1 MADQQKYSGK
11 LRDAHVLIIGG
22 SSGLGLGIAEA
33 CLEHGARVTISSSQS
48 ARVQE
53 AVAKLQNAYPSAA
66 SKVAGETCDL
76 GDESTIEKEVKRLF
90 EKAGKVDHVVYT
102 AGDKLAVMPLG
113 EITIEKAKQAG
124 MAQTVFPTL
133 EYANLVFS
141 GMVRFFGPL
150 IVARHASEYLTP
162 GPRSSFTLT
171 NSSLSEK
178 PMLNWTVVA
187 AFGGGISSMTRNLA
201 LDMAPIRVNTVSPA
215 AVDTE
220 LWSDIPEDQKNG
232 WFEQLANA
240 TTTGRVGQ
248 VGDVVEAYLYA
259 MKDTNLS
266 GSILSTNG
274 GFLLR

>member
-48 ARVQE
+48 ARVQD

-90 EKAGKVDHVVYT
+90 ENAGKVDHVVYT

-124 MAQTVFPTL
+124 M
-133 EYANLVFS
+133 
-141 GMVRFFGPL
+141 VRFFGPL
-150 IVARHASEYLTP
+150 IVARHASEHLTP

-232 WFEQLANA
+232 WFEQLASA

>member
-11 LRDAHVLIIGG
+11 LRDTHVLIIGG
-22 SSGLGLGIAEA
+22 SSGLGFGVAEA
-33 CLEHGARVTISSSQS
+33 CIEHGARVTISSSQS
-48 ARVQE
+48 TRAQD

-76 GDESTIEKEVKRLF
+76 GDESAIEKEVKRLF
-90 EKAGKVDHVVYT
+90 EKAGKVDHIVYT
-102 AGDKLAVMPLG
+102 AGDKLAVIPLG
-113 EITIEKAKQAG
+113 EITVERVKQA
-124 MAQTVFPTL
+124 
-133 EYANLVFS
+133 

-150 IVARHASEYLTP
+150 IVARYASEYLTP
-162 GPRSSFTLT
+162 GPRSSFTMT

-201 LDMAPIRVNTVSPA
+201 LDMAPVRVNTVSPA

-220 LWSDIPEDQKNG
+220 LFSDMPKDQKKA
-232 WFEQLANA
+232 WFEQLAKA
-240 TTTGRVGQ
+240 TTTGSVGQ

-259 MKDTNLS
+259 MKNTNLS
-266 GSILSTNG
+266 GTILETNG
-274 GFLLR
+274 GFC